1 MSIYRETLGKIFKLK
16 DIYIGKADGE
26 SESQDNKF
34 MDMFYTGNDKVEEL
48 KDKSKFIIS
57 GRKGTGKTVLARYFL
72 QKESE
77 NKKLLCYKYA
87 KLKELSL
94 HELIEFGDKNVNR
107 KIMYNFQKFF
117 VYKEFIEIILNSKKS
132 IADFNYHIW
141 RYLEYLID
149 YYKLKKYYKNIY
161 TDDVYEIISKEIERN
176 ISSEIN
182 GNIKKQMGTNLRD
195 STNNKE
201 VKKIKDFYKLV
212 DLFQI
217 KISKVLDYIE
227 ILLVIDD
234 FDDYFIEDKC
244 ELIRF
249 FIDFINNVKDI
260 NDRISNS
267 RCLLLMRDDV
277 VDSFSNYDAN
287 IEKIIFD
294 SQVRLNWM
302 EGKNQREL
310 QKMVCNKIL
319 KSNTEFYQNNIKD
332 IKDIE
337 SLFFPDIDR
346 NRKAKKP
353 KTFFNQVMEMTFGR
367 PRDVVIMFNIMVR
380 QNRDEKKF
388 SFSMI
393 REASLEYSMHFIKE
407 LRNEMQYHFSPE
419 YIDDI
424 FKLLADLRMIKF
436 RFDVINNFFEDNKS
450 NYRIDKGLDCVLND
464 LYKFGIIGYAVENG
478 KRGRIVYYAWSYYSN
493 ATKNVNLDSTLV
505 VHKGLHKGLN
515 I

>member
-1 MSIYRETLGKIFKLK
+1 M
-16 DIYIGKADGE
+16 
-26 SESQDNKF
+26 
-34 MDMFYTGNDKVEEL
+34 
-48 KDKSKFIIS
+48 
-57 GRKGTGKTVLARYFL
+57 
-72 QKESE
+72 
-77 NKKLLCYKYA
+77 
-87 KLKELSL
+87 
-94 HELIEFGDKNVNR
+94 
-107 KIMYNFQKFF
+107 
-117 VYKEFIEIILNSKKS
+117 
-132 IADFNYHIW
+132 
-141 RYLEYLID
+141 EYL
-149 YYKLKKYYKNIY
+149 K
-161 TDDVYEIISKEIERN
+161 T
-176 ISSEIN
+176 
-182 GNIKKQMGTNLRD
+182 MP
-195 STNNKE
+195 
-201 VKKIKDFYKLV
+201 FYKKV
-212 DLFQI
+212 YFSQNDL
-217 KISKVLDYIE
+217 KV
-227 ILLVIDD
+227 
-234 FDDYFIEDKC
+234 FG
-244 ELIRF
+244 LI
-249 FIDFINNVKDI
+249 NVKDI

>member
-1 MSIYRETLGKIFKLK
+1 M
-16 DIYIGKADGE
+16 
-26 SESQDNKF
+26 
-34 MDMFYTGNDKVEEL
+34 
-48 KDKSKFIIS
+48 
-57 GRKGTGKTVLARYFL
+57 
-72 QKESE
+72 
-77 NKKLLCYKYA
+77 
-87 KLKELSL
+87 
-94 HELIEFGDKNVNR
+94 
-107 KIMYNFQKFF
+107 
-117 VYKEFIEIILNSKKS
+117 
-132 IADFNYHIW
+132 
-141 RYLEYLID
+141 
-149 YYKLKKYYKNIY
+149 
-161 TDDVYEIISKEIERN
+161 
-176 ISSEIN
+176 
-182 GNIKKQMGTNLRD
+182 
-195 STNNKE
+195 
-201 VKKIKDFYKLV
+201 
-212 DLFQI
+212 
-217 KISKVLDYIE
+217 LDYIE

-380 QNRDEKKF
+380 QNRDEKN
-388 SFSMI
+388 SH
-393 REASLEYSMHFIKE
+393 SL
-407 LRNEMQYHFSPE
+407 
-419 YIDDI
+419 
-424 FKLLADLRMIKF
+424 
-436 RFDVINNFFEDNKS
+436 
-450 NYRIDKGLDCVLND
+450 
-464 LYKFGIIGYAVENG
+464 
-478 KRGRIVYYAWSYYSN
+478 
-493 ATKNVNLDSTLV
+493 
-505 VHKGLHKGLN
+505 
-515 I
+515 